1 MVCGILPF
9 TSSFGK
15 KQNQQQTAEND
26 HEKKQPEMF
35 APLFWALINAHS
47 TFPIS
52 SWADILTPQTW
63 DKSPI
68 SLNWTVQVRKW
79 QSDSPS
85 LQKKSVLFK
94 EKISVTL

>member
-1 MVCGILPF
+1 MDDCSMISVFLKPPSLSQLALNEVF
-9 TSSFGK
+9 LEK

-26 HEKKQPEMF
+26 HEKKHNQNKGANISELWSMPT
-35 APLFWALINAHS
+35 AL
-47 TFPIS
+47 FPIS

-85 LQKKSVLFK
+85 L
-94 EKISVTL
+94 